1 MTAAGACGARKTS
14 AHKWSISANPRSISA
29 TGINALTTVFS
40 RSDRRK
46 EPPAERRK
54 SKKEDT
60 TMKKFG
66 FAAIAASG
74 LAAAILGLAAPAQA
88 APAATAPI
96 VSASFPSGVDHLD
109 WLNDIQPNVN
119 VPDVDTS
126 VRSNP

>member
-1 MTAAGACGARKTS
+1 
-14 AHKWSISANPRSISA
+14 
-29 TGINALTTVFS
+29 
-40 RSDRRK
+40 
-46 EPPAERRK
+46 
-54 SKKEDT
+54 
-60 TMKKFG
+60 MKKFG
-66 FAAIAASG
+66 FAAIAASA

-96 VSASFPSGVDHLD
+96 VSASVPTGVDYLD